1 MYISKLFQEIE
12 ELEQSAVDKIPT
24 LHREEKSGGMEHG
37 NQEQERKIVMRVKKK
52 KKKKMTE
59 PDPGQEKQNQLDEEV
74 KDREKPEKET
84 VLDVIYEDSD
94 SAIHLDYS
102 SDSLRS
108 EQYIN
113 DGQTEVRD
121 CRLQECTVKDSI
133 GKDCGGPD
141 CRVFG
146 SGQCSGGLER
156 SVSDVVCYRGE
167 GGEEEE
173 ELEGSP
179 FLDPRSVWRDKL
191 NQ

>member
-37 NQEQERKIVMRVKKK
+37 NQEQEGKIGKREKKNK
-52 KKKKMTE
+52 KQKITE
-59 PDPGQEKQNQLDEEV
+59 PDPGQEEQNQMNEEV
-74 KDREKPEKET
+74 KDQEKPEKET

-94 SAIHLDYS
+94 SAVHLDYS

-113 DGQTEVRD
+113 DGQTEVRE
-121 CRLQECTVKDSI
+121 CTLQDFTVKDSI
-133 GKDCGGPD
+133 GQD
-141 CRVFG
+141 CRGPGCIMFG

-173 ELEGSP
+173 LEGSP
-179 FLDPRSVWRDKL
+179 FLDPRSVWREKL
-191 NQ
+191 NK